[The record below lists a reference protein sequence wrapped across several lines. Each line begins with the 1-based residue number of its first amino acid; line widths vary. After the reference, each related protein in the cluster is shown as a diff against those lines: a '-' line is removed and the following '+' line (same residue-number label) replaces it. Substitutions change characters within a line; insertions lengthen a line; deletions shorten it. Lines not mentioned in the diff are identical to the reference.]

1 MTEATDVQYLV
12 LEAVDAQAPG
22 LAERLTTLGASCEMA
37 HTKAAA
43 IARMTNST
51 RFTGVVIDA
60 SFPEGALDVL
70 AWMRDSSIFTP
81 TLLVTP
87 AGDTAAWAAAQRHG
101 AYVLPPPVDDE
112 SLAAFI
118 YWTRR
123 HREGV
128 RLRLAEEVRAY
139 GARHGLTAREREI
152 VCLAASG
159 ISRQEL
165 TTALSVEES
174 TIKTTVRRLL
184 RKARRTTLSEVVSEV
199 HRAIFLG
206 ETEAV
211 AYRSA
216 SGTAK

>member
-12 LEAVDAQAPG
+12 LEAIDSQAPG
-22 LAERLTTLGASCEMA
+22 LAERLQTLGASCEVA
-37 HTKAAA
+37 LTKAAA
-43 IARMTNST
+43 VARMTHST
-51 RFTGVVIDA
+51 RFAGVLIDGT
-60 SFPEGALDVL
+60 FTDGPLEVL
-70 AWMRDSSIFTP
+70 SWMRDSYIFTP

-87 AGDTAAWAAAQRHG
+87 VGDTAIWATAQRHG
-101 AYVLPPPVDDE
+101 AYVLPKPVHDD
-112 SLAAFI
+112 SLAAFL

-206 ETEAV
+206 EAGAMTSGA
-211 AYRSA
+211 A
-216 SGTAK
+216 SPTAK